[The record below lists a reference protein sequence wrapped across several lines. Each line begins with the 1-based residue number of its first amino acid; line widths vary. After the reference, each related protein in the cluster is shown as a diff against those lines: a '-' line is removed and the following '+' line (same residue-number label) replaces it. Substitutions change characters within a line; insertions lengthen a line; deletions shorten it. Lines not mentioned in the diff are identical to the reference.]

1 MSSAVP
7 LETPSH
13 RVTWWKMSAVWVLF
27 ALFNA
32 TQVVFSVKA
41 EMPEV
46 PGTPLFI
53 RAFLGWMIW
62 AAATPLVVE
71 LGRRFPLRR
80 PRLAVA
86 LPLHAAMW
94 IGISLLRALLLVV
107 LATEL
112 LKYWPSE
119 ARSSFLVRLGG
130 QFLAQLHMD
139 LLAYVG
145 VMIFCAWRESQ
156 RTLQEREVRQAQLE
170 TQLSQAQ
177 LSALRAQLNPHFL
190 FNTLNGISALVRD
203 GDRTSA
209 IRMLV
214 GLSDLLRY
222 VLDSPPDLEVELD
235 EEIRFAK
242 QYLDIQQMRYGE
254 RLGVEWSVPEE
265 LGGARV
271 PSLILQPLLENAIQH
286 GVAARNAAVNI
297 RVCAEESAGQLRLT
311 VNNDGPSLREGS
323 RKNGVGIANTR
334 QRLATLYGERAA
346 LDVRD
351 AQPSGVEAVI
361 HMPLRE
367 EPA

>member
-7 LETPSH
+7 RDPARH
-13 RVTWWKMSAVWVLF
+13 RVAWWKLSAVWVSF

-32 TQVVFSVKA
+32 TQVVLSVKA

-46 PGTPLFI
+46 PGAPLFI

-80 PRLAVA
+80 PRLLVA
-86 LPLHAAMW
+86 LPLHMATW
-94 IGISLLRALLLVV
+94 ISISALRAVLLVV
-107 LATEL
+107 LAAEL
-112 LKYWPSE
+112 LKYWPNE
-119 ARSSFLVRLGG
+119 AKSSFLERLGG
-130 QFLAQLHMD
+130 QFLSQLHMD
-139 LLAYVG
+139 LLAYAG

-156 RTLQEREVRQAQLE
+156 QRLQEREVREAQLE

-177 LSALRAQLNPHFL
+177 LRALRAQLNPHFL

-203 GDRTSA
+203 GNQSCA

-222 VLDSPPDLEVELD
+222 VIDSPPDLEVELD

-254 RLGVEWSVPEE
+254 RLGVNWSVPED

-297 RVCAEESAGQLRLT
+297 RVSAVETAGMLRLT
-311 VNNDGPSLREGS
+311 VNNDGPSLQASPRRG
-323 RKNGVGIANTR
+323 GVGIANTR
-334 QRLATLYGERAA
+334 QRLATLYGDQAGLE
-346 LDVRD
+346 VHD

-367 EPA
+367 DPA